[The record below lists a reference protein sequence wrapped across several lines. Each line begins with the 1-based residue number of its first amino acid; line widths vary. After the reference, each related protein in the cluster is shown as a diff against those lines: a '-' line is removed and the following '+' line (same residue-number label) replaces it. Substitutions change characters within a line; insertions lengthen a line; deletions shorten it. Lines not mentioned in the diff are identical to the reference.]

1 MNKTLKEFNFKSKY
15 KYIWNKYKIKGR
27 DAKYRGTRE
36 KVTDGLTRRERRKEK
51 CEVRQSR
58 TREVQ
63 EESKGMEKTTKWAMK
78 VCSVGEEK
86 GVKKEVSFH
95 SRRQMK
101 AADGR
106 RLVQT
111 TEAPPCWDCPGSA
124 VQGSAPSPPTSTRL
138 SHPGRTPPARCPLV
152 LHTHTRQTH
161 TVRPAFPS
169 FIHLQR
175 TWGEKAP
182 DDNILTN
189 VTKNLSTMYLS
200 SGFLQTASV
209 LMRTNNTATCYM
221 LIMQLNIGHSV
232 WNRKALEWATLHQRG
247 ASWTSGWILY
257 NLVKIYSSSDVS

>member
-86 GVKKEVSFH
+86 GVKKEVSF
-95 SRRQMK
+95 QMK

-111 TEAPPCWDCPGSA
+111 TEAAPCWDCPGSA